1 MDKRKENGGHS
12 TKAKGI
18 DKRKNQYQELLERA
32 TNEDEIVKVIQTLKE
47 KAIEDGDM
55 QAIKLFLEYYLG
67 KPKETIE
74 QTNINIDAKD
84 LDEEEIKKIKTALEN
99 AY

>member
-1 MDKRKENGGHS
+1 MDKRKNNGNKGHS

-18 DKRKNQYQELLERA
+18 DKRKNEYLELLKEASTR
-32 TNEDEIVKVIQTLKE
+32 DEIVKVIKTLKD
-47 KAIEDGDM
+47 KALKESDM

-74 QTNINIDAKD
+74 QTHNINNFDIKELFTFDKD
-84 LDEEEIKKIKTALEN
+84 KE
-99 AY
+99 

>member
-1 MDKRKENGGHS
+1 MDKRKNNGGNS

-18 DKRKNQYQELLERA
+18 DRRKNRYQELLDEA
-32 TNEDEIVKVIQTLKE
+32 SNEEEVIQVIQTLKE
-47 KAIEDGDM
+47 KALVEGDM

-74 QTNINIDAKD
+74 QTNINIDATD
-84 LDEEEIKKIKTALEN
+84 LDDAEIKKIKDVLNN

>member
-12 TKAKGI
+12 TKALGV
-18 DKRKNQYQELLERA
+18 DKRKNKYLELLDQASTPE
-32 TNEDEIVKVIQTLKE
+32 EIVSVIKKLKE
-47 KAIEDGDM
+47 IALIKGDV

-74 QTNINIDAKD
+74 TTHNLNEFNIKELFKFKED
-84 LDEEEIKKIKTALEN
+84 
-99 AY
+99 

>member
-18 DKRKNQYQELLERA
+18 DKRKNRYLELL
-32 TNEDEIVKVIQTLKE
+32 NEASTDEEVITVIQTLKQ
-47 KAIEDGDM
+47 KAIEDQDI

-74 QTNINIDAKD
+74 TTHNLNNFDIKD
-84 LDEEEIKKIKTALEN
+84 IITFKGDVSDK
-99 AY
+99 

>member
-1 MDKRKENGGHS
+1 MDNRKENGGHS

-18 DKRKNQYQELLERA
+18 DKRKNRYLELL
-32 TNEDEIVKVIQTLKE
+32 NEASTDEEVVKVIQTLKQ
-47 KAIEDGDM
+47 KAIKDQDI

-74 QTNINIDAKD
+74 TTHNLKNFNIKD
-84 LDEEEIKKIKTALEN
+84 IITFKGDVSDK
-99 AY
+99 